1 MDNIFLNFVFTIR
14 LQKWDKSPYQNFTF
28 FKFTTL
34 YKRTSTVVFM
44 EGSLFQQKQKN
55 ELDFWWEEN
64 KIIQPQVLNLNFYCF
79 CHLNTKISNKNS
91 VCVLQDW
98 LNLFHSNSKKGVY
111 EKKKNSSLNT
121 NSTFLLLYTCKH
133 CENIKDYIKNV
144 FLCHLSFLALTVL
157 NKNL

>member
-14 LQKWDKSPYQNFTF
+14 LQKWDKGPYQNFTF

-98 LNLFHSNSKKGVY
+98 LNLFHSNSKKVCM
-111 EKKKNSSLNT
+111 KKKRIQA
-121 NSTFLLLYTCKH
+121 LYKF
-133 CENIKDYIKNV
+133 NIFVVIHV
-144 FLCHLSFLALTVL
+144 
-157 NKNL
+157 